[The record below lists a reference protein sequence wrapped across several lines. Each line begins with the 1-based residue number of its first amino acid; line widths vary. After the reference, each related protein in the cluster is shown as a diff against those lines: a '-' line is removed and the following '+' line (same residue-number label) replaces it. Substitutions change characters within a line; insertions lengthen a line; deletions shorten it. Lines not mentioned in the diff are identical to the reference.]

1 MDGGAHLYP
10 RVGLINWNKKGVSIE
25 YISILLEGGLYPGRG
40 EFNREQGWRK
50 SAEHAPP
57 ISVARVQFPASTPYV
72 D

>member
-25 YISILLEGGLYPGRG
+25 YISILLEGAYIRG

-57 ISVARVQFPASTPYV
+57 ISVARVQSPASTPYV